1 MAMSEAV
8 LDGMASPPMG
18 YSDDEDPGGSPRQP
32 PAARAAAQLAAAA
45 EAAQQQHQ
53 QQQREREQGA
63 AAAAS
68 AGGSGRRSSQDV
80 RQSSS
85 EPALLGMEGG
95 SPRGEWHRER
105 GHRRLLRCAMGPQ
118 RTQHAGGLP
127 EAKELYHCF
136 FNR

>member
-1 MAMSEAV
+1 MSEAV

-32 PAARAAAQLAAAA
+32 PAARAAARLAAAA
-45 EAAQQQHQ
+45 EAA
-53 QQQREREQGA
+53 QQREREQGA

-80 RQSSS
+80 RRSSS

-105 GHRRLLRCAMGPQ
+105 EGRCAVLLGQ
-118 RTQHAGGLP
+118 RTQHAGALP
-127 EAKELYHCF
+127 EAKELDICS